1 MYTLFLESDK
11 ILFQIVHMPKN
22 NELAN
27 AIRVLSM
34 DAVENAKCGH
44 PGMPMGMA
52 DIAEVLWRNHLKHN
66 PSNPMWANRD
76 RFVLSNGHG
85 SMLLYSL
92 LHLTGYDLPMEEIKN
107 FRQLGSKTPG
117 HPEFGITP
125 GVETTTGPLG
135 QGLANAVGMA
145 IAEKLL
151 SSRFN
156 KEDFTVMDHLTY
168 VFCGDGCLMEGISH
182 EACSLAGTLK
192 LGKLIVLYDD
202 NDISI
207 DGHVSGWFTE
217 DIPKRFESYGWH
229 VIPNV
234 NGHDSDQID
243 KALKEAK
250 KNVDQPSIIC
260 CKTEIGK
267 GSPNKVGTAGVHG
280 SALGEEEAALVRK
293 ELNWEHPAFVIPGEI
308 YSSWDAKDF
317 GNSIEEDWNKSF
329 SDYETKYPDLAE
341 EFRRS
346 LSNDLP
352 KDFLDQID
360 EFINKQQE
368 GQEDMASRKSSEV
381 VLNFLGPLLPELLGG
396 SADLSGS
403 NNTRWSGTKAI
414 NESIID
420 GNYLYYGVRE
430 FAMTAIVNGMVLHGG
445 VKPYAGTFLTFLD
458 YAKNAVRLAALMEI
472 PSIFVY
478 SHDSIGVGEDGPTH
492 QPIEQLTSLRS
503 TPGLET
509 WRPCDTVETA
519 VSWKA
524 ALLNK
529 KNPTAI
535 ILSRQNLKAQDRNQ
549 EQTSDIEK
557 GGYIIH
563 DSEKEPELV
572 IISTGSE
579 LGAVIDAVQSL
590 GPETN
595 VRVVSMPCTERFDQQ
610 TKAYKERVLG
620 KGVRKLAVEASYDDW
635 WIKYVG
641 LEGQVV
647 GMSEFGESAPGNDLQ
662 KHYGFDKENLIKVID
677 SLL

>member
-1 MYTLFLESDK
+1 MS
-11 ILFQIVHMPKN
+11 KN
-22 NELAN
+22 SELAN

-66 PSNPMWANRD
+66 PSNPNWANRD

-145 IAEKLL
+145 IAEQIL

-156 KEDFTVMDHLTY
+156 KEDFTVVDHLTY

-202 NDISI
+202 NNISI

-229 VIPNV
+229 VIPNI
-234 NGHDSDQID
+234 NGHDSNQID
-243 KALKEAK
+243 KALIESK
-250 KNVDQPSIIC
+250 KNLDQPTIIC

-280 SALGEEEAALVRK
+280 SALGEEEVALVRK
-293 ELNWEHPAFVIPGEI
+293 ELNWEHSAFVIPDEI
-308 YSSWDAKDF
+308 YSSWDAKDL
-317 GNSIEEDWNKSF
+317 GNTLEEDWKKSF
-329 SDYETKYPDLAE
+329 KEYETKYPDLAD
-341 EFRRS
+341 EFRRA

-352 KDFLDQID
+352 KDFLGQID

-403 NNTRWSGTKAI
+403 NNTRWAGTKAI
-414 NESIID
+414 NESING

-492 QPIEQLTSLRS
+492 QPIEHLASLRS
-503 TPGLET
+503 TTGLET

-572 IISTGSE
+572 IIS
-579 LGAVIDAVQSL
+579 
-590 GPETN
+590 
-595 VRVVSMPCTERFDQQ
+595 
-610 TKAYKERVLG
+610 
-620 KGVRKLAVEASYDDW
+620 
-635 WIKYVG
+635 
-641 LEGQVV
+641 
-647 GMSEFGESAPGNDLQ
+647 
-662 KHYGFDKENLIKVID
+662 
-677 SLL
+677 

>member
-1 MYTLFLESDK
+1 MYSLFRIRQNSDPKKSLMPES
-11 ILFQIVHMPKN
+11 I
-22 NELAN
+22 ELAN

-34 DAVENAKCGH
+34 DAVEKAKCGH

-66 PSNPMWANRD
+66 PSNPKWVNRD

-117 HPEFGITP
+117 HPEFGVTP

-145 IAEKLL
+145 IAEQLL
-151 SSRFN
+151 SSKFN
-156 KEDFTVMDHLTY
+156 KKDFTVMDHLTY
-168 VFCGDGCLMEGISH
+168 VFCGDGCLMEGVTH

-192 LGKLIVLYDD
+192 LGKLIVIYDD

-207 DGHVSGWFTE
+207 DGEVSGWFTE
-217 DIPKRFESYGWH
+217 DIPKRFDSYGWH

-234 NGHDSDQID
+234 NGHDSNQID
-243 KALKEAK
+243 KALIEAK
-250 KNVDQPSIIC
+250 KNLDQPTIIC

-267 GSPNKVGTAGVHG
+267 GSPNKVGTASAHG

-293 ELNWEHPAFVIPGEI
+293 EINWEYPAFVIPEEI
-308 YSSWDAKDF
+308 YSGWDAKDL
-317 GNSIEEDWNKSF
+317 GNTVEGDWNKLF
-329 SDYETKYPDLAE
+329 KEYETKYPDLAS
-341 EFRRS
+341 EFERS

-352 KDFLDQID
+352 NDFLDQID
-360 EFINKQQE
+360 EFINKKQE
-368 GQEDMASRKSSEV
+368 NQEDMASRKSSEV
-381 VLNFLGPLLPELLGG
+381 VLNFLGPLLPELVGG

-403 NNTRWSGTKAI
+403 NNTRWTGTKAI
-414 NESIID
+414 NESMSN

-458 YAKNAVRLAALMEI
+458 YARNAVRLAALMEI
-472 PSIFVY
+472 PSIFIY
-478 SHDSIGVGEDGPTH
+478 SHDSIGLGEDGPTH
-492 QPIEQLTSLRS
+492 QPIEHLTSLRS

-535 ILSRQNLKAQDRNQ
+535 ILSRQNLKAQERNH
-549 EQTSDIEK
+549 EQKRDIEK
-557 GGYIIH
+557 GGYILH
-563 DSEKEPELV
+563 DSKKKPELV

-579 LGAVIDAVQSL
+579 LGAIMEAVQSL
-590 GPETN
+590 GPEKN

-610 TKAYKERVLG
+610 TKSYKEKVLG
-620 KGVRKLAVEASYDDW
+620 NGIRRLAVEASYNDW

-641 LEGQVV
+641 LEGQVI
-647 GMSEFGESAPGNDLQ
+647 GMSEFGESAPGSDLQ